1 MKTHV
6 LCLFFVLSLTS
17 ICRADSTSSDTYAET
32 NRLKAVTVKLVEL
45 LEDNQLPGLSQ
56 NDHGSIHGY
65 QLTPAMKGLLVE
77 KKLVNEKMLDDVKG
91 YSDSYIMG
99 IVTKDNRNY
108 AYFFYVENGDVR
120 LVASYHYATNGWVK
134 IRK

>member
-1 MKTHV
+1 
-6 LCLFFVLSLTS
+6 
-17 ICRADSTSSDTYAET
+17 
-32 NRLKAVTVKLVEL
+32 
-45 LEDNQLPGLSQ
+45 
-56 NDHGSIHGY
+56 
-65 QLTPAMKGLLVE
+65 MKGLLVE